1 MPSPGLTQAQQDEY
15 DRYVRNNPGDEAR
28 ASDALGFTVPAGTQ
42 TWSANDTPGN
52 WDVAAARGEEA
63 PGVREM
69 MERDAPSWERTLR
82 EYAQS
87 KGVKYDSTML
97 DDVLRQVSYARNNG
111 KNPAEF
117 INNALRTIDQ
127 RASNVPV
134 GGAPSGV
141 GAGAGGGT
149 GGGTGGGGGTSGG
162 GGGTS
167 GGGTGA
173 GGFPTFAPPSPLQ
186 LPAPYAD
193 PDYVAPDPFAY
204 DAYTLAQP
212 FAYDPYTPATPFA
225 YADFQAPTGQS
236 ILSDPSYQ
244 FRLEQGQKALDA
256 SAANRGTLRTGG
268 HLKDTLGYGQ
278 NFASQEYGN
287 IYNRAAEQYGTNR
300 NNAQQN
306 YAMNEANRAGA
317 YNTNLGLAKS
327 TYDTNEANRA
337 GAYGT
342 NYNVAKDIYGINAA
356 GKANAYGTNR
366 QNAQEGYQSQYNTA
380 KDLYGSQY
388 QTAQDLYNAQQR
400 TAELQF
406 GREWDAYK
414 YANDQKYNY
423 WNAQLGADTQR
434 YGYDTRLL

>member
-1 MPSPGLTQAQQDEY
+1 MPGMTQAQQDEY
-15 DRYVRNNPGDEAR
+15 DRFIQANPGDAAR
-28 ASDALGFTVPAGTQ
+28 ASDALGFDTRGG
-42 TWSANDTPGN
+42 SASNPSSGEDLNQGSRDDPTYNPR
-52 WDVAAARGEEA
+52 DVITG
-63 PGVREM
+63 
-69 MERDAPSWERTLR
+69 RDQGSWEAALR
-82 EYAQS
+82 AEA
-87 KGVKYDSTML
+87 KRLGVPYDPSML
-97 DDVLRQVSYARNNG
+97 GDVVRQVSYAQNAG
-111 KNPAEF
+111 KGPAIF
-117 INNALRTIDQ
+117 LQNAFRTIAA
-127 RASNVPV
+127 RASNTP
-134 GGAPSGV
+134 GGAPSG
-141 GAGAGGGT
+141 GGAGGGT
-149 GGGTGGGGGTSGG
+149 GGTGGGGGNSGG
-162 GGGTS
+162 GGGIS
-167 GGGTGA
+167 GTGA

-186 LPAPYAD
+186 LPAPYAY

-225 YADFQAPTGQS
+225 YGDFQAPTGQS

-406 GREWDAYK
+406 GREWDAYQ

-423 WNAQLGADTQR
+423 WNAQLGADVTK
-434 YGYDTRLL
+434 YGYDVRDR

>member
-1 MPSPGLTQAQQDEY
+1 MGALVDQYKKEI
-15 DRYVRNNPGDEAR
+15 EAGKR
-28 ASDALGFTVPAGTQ
+28 DPADLRM
-42 TWSANDTPGN
+42 A
-52 WDVAAARGEEA
+52 
-63 PGVREM
+63 EM
-69 MERDAPSWERTLR
+69 IERDRDSWERELKDAGGALYDPSDLEGLSRNLSYAKNDTGGASGDAATWIANMKQN
-82 EYAQS
+82 YAQRLAS
-87 KGVKYDSTML
+87 TGGGGDDS
-97 DDVLRQVSYARNNG
+97 
-111 KNPAEF
+111 
-117 INNALRTIDQ
+117 
-127 RASNVPV
+127 
-134 GGAPSGV
+134 GGTS
-141 GAGAGGGT
+141 GAGGG
-149 GGGTGGGGGTSGG
+149 GGNSGG
-162 GGGTS
+162 GNS
-167 GGGTGA
+167 GTGA

-186 LPAPYAD
+186 LPDPYSY

-268 HLKDTLGYGQ
+268 HLKDTIGYGQ

-356 GKANAYGTNR
+356 GKASAYGTNR
-366 QNAQEGYQSQYNTA
+366 QNAQDTYQSQYKTA
-380 KDLYGSQY
+380 EDLYGSQY

-406 GREWDAYK
+406 GREWDAYR
-414 YANDQKYNY
+414 YANDQKFNY
-423 WNAQLGADTQR
+423 WNAQLGADTTR
-434 YGYDTRLL
+434 YGIDTRGGIV

>member
-1 MPSPGLTQAQQDEY
+1 MGALVDQYTKEIEAGERDPADLRMAEMMDRDRDSWERELKAAGGALYDPSDLEG
-15 DRYVRNNPGDEAR
+15 VIRNLSYA
-28 ASDALGFTVPAGTQ
+28 
-42 TWSANDTPGN
+42 ANDTGGTRG
-52 WDVAAARGEEA
+52 DAA
-63 PGVREM
+63 
-69 MERDAPSWERTLR
+69 T
-82 EYAQS
+82 Y
-87 KGVKYDSTML
+87 
-97 DDVLRQVSYARNNG
+97 
-111 KNPAEF
+111 
-117 INNALRTIDQ
+117 INNARRTYAQ
-127 RASNVPV
+127 RLAST
-134 GGAPSGV
+134 GGGGDDSG
-141 GAGAGGGT
+141 GTSGAGGG
-149 GGGTGGGGGTSGG
+149 GGNSGG
-162 GGGTS
+162 GGGN
-167 GGGTGA
+167 GGGGA
-173 GGFPTFAPPSPLQ
+173 GGFPTFAPPSPLR
-186 LPAPYAD
+186 LPDPYAY

-212 FAYDPYTPATPFA
+212 FAYG
-225 YADFQAPTGQS
+225 DFQAPTGQS

-268 HLKDTLGYGQ
+268 HLKDTIGYGQ

-300 NNAQQN
+300 NNAQQS
-306 YAMNEANRAGA
+306 YAM
-317 YNTNLGLAKS
+317 
-327 TYDTNEANRA
+327 NEANRA

-356 GKANAYGTNR
+356 GKAAAYGTNR

-414 YANDQKYNY
+414 YANDQKFNY
-423 WNAQLGADTQR
+423 WNAQLGADSAKYRTDV
-434 YGYDTRLL
+434 GNL

>member
-1 MPSPGLTQAQQDEY
+1 MAKTQQEIY
-15 DRYVRNNPGDEAR
+15 DDWIKANPGDEGRAR
-28 ASDALGFTVPAGTQ
+28 EALGFGPVQGAYGTYNDRRALGEGTVAGDPRYNQRQAEFESYTDWGKIEADLRADARAKGVEYSPSDLEGIKRNAGYDASHQ
-42 TWSANDTPGN
+42 GASGGYIDALNRSLAN
-52 WDVAAARGEEA
+52 ARQNYSQRSSNA
-63 PGVREM
+63 PG
-69 MERDAPSWERTLR
+69 
-82 EYAQS
+82 
-87 KGVKYDSTML
+87 
-97 DDVLRQVSYARNNG
+97 
-111 KNPAEF
+111 
-117 INNALRTIDQ
+117 
-127 RASNVPV
+127 
-134 GGAPSGV
+134 
-141 GAGAGGGT
+141 GGGG
-149 GGGTGGGGGTSGG
+149 GGGTGGGGTG
-162 GGGTS
+162 GGGTG
-167 GGGTGA
+167 GGGTGGGA

-186 LPAPYAD
+186 LPDPYSY

-225 YADFQAPTGQS
+225 YGDFQAPTGQS

-268 HLKDTLGYGQ
+268 HLKDTIGYGQ

-356 GKANAYGTNR
+356 GKASAYGTNR

-406 GREWDAYK
+406 GREWDAYR

-423 WNAQLGADTQR
+423 WNAQLGADSANYR
-434 YGYDTRLL
+434 ADVGNL